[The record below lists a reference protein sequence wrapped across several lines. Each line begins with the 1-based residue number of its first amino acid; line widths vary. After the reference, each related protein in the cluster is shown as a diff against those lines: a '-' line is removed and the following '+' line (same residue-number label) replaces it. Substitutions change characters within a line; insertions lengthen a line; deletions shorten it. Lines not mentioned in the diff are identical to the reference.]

1 MIKRFLIAV
10 VLVAL
15 VGGGLV
21 GFNLFRDRMIA
32 DFFANMPV
40 QPATVATTTIEPATW
55 RPIIETIGTVNAA
68 RGVDLTVEA
77 AGIVREIAF
86 ASNEEVE
93 AGQLLVRLDDAVQQA
108 DLDAA
113 RTRLALDEQDLARAR
128 DLQSRGAGTE
138 VNVANA
144 EAAARASEAQLAR
157 AVAVLEQRR
166 LVAPFSGTIGLPRV
180 EVGQYITPGT
190 VVATLQDLDTM
201 RVDFSL
207 PEQRLPDVAIGQP
220 IRVSGEGVAGEMSG
234 EIGGIDPRVDPAS
247 RLFAVRGTVAN
258 EGGGLTPGQFVRI
271 AIEQPQEDGVIA
283 VPQTALVSSLY
294 GDFVYRVVAAEEG
307 EGLVLDQVFVRPGR
321 RAEGLIEIVSG
332 LAPGD
337 RVVTAGQNRLSNAMP
352 VVLEDAGEEA
362 GAPGD
367 AASEASPEAASAAR

>member
-1 MIKRFLIAV
+1 MIKRFLIAI

-40 QPATVATTTIEPATW
+40 QPATVSAVTLEPATW
-55 RPIIETIGTVNAA
+55 RPTIETIGTVNAA
-68 RGVDLTVEA
+68 RGVELTVEA

-93 AGQLLVRLDDAVQQA
+93 AGALLVRLDDAVQRA
-108 DLDAA
+108 DVDAA

-128 DLQSRGAGTE
+128 DLRSRGAGTE

-144 EAAARASEAQLAR
+144 ESAARSSEAQLAR

-180 EVGQYITPGT
+180 ELGQYITPGT

-220 IRVSGEGVAGEMSG
+220 IRVSGEGVAGEITG
-234 EIGGIDPRVDPAS
+234 EIIGIDPRVDPAS
-247 RLFAVRGTVAN
+247 RLFAVRGAVSN
-258 EGGGLTPGQFVRI
+258 EGGVLTPGQFVRI
-271 AIEQPQEDGVIA
+271 AIEQPREEGVVA

-294 GDFVYRVVAAEEG
+294 GDFVYRVVAADEG
-307 EGLVLDQVFVRPGR
+307 EGLVLDQAFVQPGR

-332 LAPGD
+332 LEPGD
-337 RVVTAGQNRLSNAMP
+337 RVVVAGQNRLSNAMP
-352 VVLEDAGEEA
+352 VVLEEAGDASAEDVAGE
-362 GAPGD
+362 D
-367 AASEASPEAASAAR
+367 APEAASAAR